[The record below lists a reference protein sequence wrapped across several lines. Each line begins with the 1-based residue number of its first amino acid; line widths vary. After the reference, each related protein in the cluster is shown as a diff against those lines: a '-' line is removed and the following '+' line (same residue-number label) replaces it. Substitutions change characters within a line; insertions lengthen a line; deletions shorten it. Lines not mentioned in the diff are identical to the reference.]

1 MNEMRQIM
9 ADTVEK
15 LFTEH
20 VTKSLKESAE
30 ASDFPE
36 KLWNAVEENGLL
48 HILVPE
54 KFGGVGA
61 EFADA
66 EVIARGIGRHAVPM
80 PVVESILANW
90 ILVSAGLDIPTGMTV
105 LAPVRADEALDF
117 AGDKVRGTATRVPWG
132 RTAAQVVVITTEGD
146 VALMT
151 AGSYSVTEN
160 QNIAGEPRDTLVFE
174 GATPAA
180 TGRLPG
186 GLTAASVFALGAM
199 MRSAQMAGAMEW
211 ILEASVQY
219 ANDRSQFGRPIGKFQ
234 AIQQSMAELAGHTAA
249 SGAASTGAFQ
259 AADLAVASG
268 HDSTFEI
275 AAAKTRISEAAG
287 IAAAISHQIHGAI
300 GFTYEHDLHFCTR
313 RLWSWRD
320 EFGSDSYWAD
330 WIGGSILEQEADDL
344 WPWLTTR
351 PT

>member
-36 KLWNAVEENGLL
+36 HLWNAVEENGLL

-90 ILVSAGLDIPTGMTV
+90 LLASAEIDLPAGMTV
-105 LAPVRADEALDF
+105 LAPVRAEEMLSLS
-117 AGDKVRGTATRVPWG
+117 AGKLSGTATRVPWG
-132 RTAAQVVVITTEGD
+132 RTAAQVVVITAEGD
-146 VALMT
+146 VALME
-151 AGSYSVTEN
+151 AGAYSVTEN
-160 QNIAGEPRDTLVFE
+160 QNIAGEPRDTLTFKD
-174 GATPAA
+174 ATPAA

-186 GLTAASVFALGAM
+186 GTTLGSIFALGAM

-219 ANDRSQFGRPIGKFQ
+219 ANDRVQFGRAIGKFQ

-259 AADLAVASG
+259 AADLAQQSG
-268 HDSTFEI
+268 LDSTFEI

-300 GFTYEHDLHFCTR
+300 GFTYEHDLHFRTR

-330 WIGGSILEQEADDL
+330 WIGGNVLEREADDL